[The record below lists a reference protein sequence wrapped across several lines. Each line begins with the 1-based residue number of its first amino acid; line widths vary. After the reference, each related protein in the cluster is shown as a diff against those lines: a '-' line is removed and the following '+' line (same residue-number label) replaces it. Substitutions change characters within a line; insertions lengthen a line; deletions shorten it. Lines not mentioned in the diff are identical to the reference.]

1 MHATLKRRI
10 ALLENTATAPQELPR
25 WLAKAKQYPDAY
37 RFLWL
42 AASGEDGCES
52 ARQQLHDRFGVD
64 AAAMLSEYAADRRR
78 VLELDDC

>member
-10 ALLENTATAPQELPR
+10 ALLENTTTAPQEQPR
-25 WLAKAKQYPDAY
+25 WLTKAKQYPDAC

-52 ARQQLHDRFGVD
+52 ARQHLRDRFGDD
-64 AAAMLSEYAADRRR
+64 AGAMLAEYAADRRR